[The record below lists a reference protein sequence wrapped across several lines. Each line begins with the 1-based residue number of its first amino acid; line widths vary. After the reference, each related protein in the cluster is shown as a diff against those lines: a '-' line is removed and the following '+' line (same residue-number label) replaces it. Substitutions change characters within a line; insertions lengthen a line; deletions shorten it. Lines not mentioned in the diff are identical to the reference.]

1 MYDDYKSNGL
11 EAEILNEAE
20 YNRRIERNLL
30 TNFPRIDVDGV
41 YGLWC
46 LDILRYAPNIHW
58 TIDFMHSCNNVCH
71 DMLNSTRPTHSGIS
85 GLYYE
90 HSNRTYCDSVVAAC
104 KNEKIFPILE
114 SNLKPDW
121 VLEVDECLS
130 MDKAMGNILC
140 QSRSEEI
147 VKNVMRGGR
156 AEKSHDTIYWCI
168 VYARSDFIP
177 IYFNII
183 HLM

>member
-1 MYDDYKSNGL
+1 VYDDYKSNGL

-168 VYARSDFIP
+168 VYARSDF
-177 IYFNII
+177 
-183 HLM
+183 